1 MHTLLRSY
9 ARFVS
14 SKRGSIAVLVIWL
27 AAIVILSGIAPGA
40 KEHAISS
47 SEGSIHANMPSA
59 EAKALVDK
67 HFPSDQGLTALLVFH
82 SDQPITADERQA
94 ISTMSEWLSSEE
106 RPATIAGAL
115 PFHMLPVESQDK
127 LFSEDGSTLLLQAA
141 FHKEVESGDIYDT
154 LEDIREY
161 GESIGL
167 GAMQLEITGP
177 AGIASD
183 TIKLFTDADLVLLFS
198 TVGLILILLIA
209 IYRSPLLSLIPLLIA
224 GIVYQAVDRLLGL
237 AAQNGWI
244 TVDKQALSIMMILL
258 FAVLTDYCLFVV
270 SRYREELRKTASKH
284 NAMQAAMMQVGEPIL
299 FSGGTVLLAV
309 IVLFTA
315 VFQPYYYFAPVFSIA
330 MAVILLGGLT
340 LIPAVFTLTGRAA
353 FWPFKPK
360 QELGSGE
367 DGEVPGADRGAL
379 GRDSR
384 ITTNSS
390 ATRARK
396 QPLWSRIA
404 KLVVKRP
411 GYTAGAITAVML
423 LAALNVPGISFSFNL
438 MKSFPEDLSSRQGFE
453 LLEQNFPKGRLAP
466 VTVILESDATIDL
479 SEEWL
484 LKLSALTKSLDA
496 TDGVSELTP
505 NVEQA
510 SAGIL
515 EGQLPR
521 DFMAADGQAVRL
533 QLTLADNPYEHS
545 ALQVI
550 DGLRDNSKQ
559 LLEEAGLEP
568 DQYRLHYAGP
578 TAQQLDVRSM
588 NERDTILVF
597 SIVILLITIML
608 IFQSRSILIALTM
621 MATML
626 LSYAAAFGLSW
637 LIVSQGFGY
646 ESISYR
652 LPMYTFVFLI
662 ALGVDYNIMLVSRI
676 MEEAKQRSWK
686 EAVFHGL
693 SATGGVISSAGVI
706 LAATFCVLMT
716 QPLQELFLFGF
727 MMGIGIIMDTFI
739 IRGMLL
745 PSLLL
750 LLERWIK
757 RSAHHAS
764 ARHISSESYH

>member
-40 KEHAISS
+40 KQHAISS
-47 SEGSIHANMPSA
+47 SEGSIHANTPSA
-59 EAKALVDK
+59 EAKALADK

-106 RPATIAGAL
+106 RPAAIAGAL
-115 PFHMLPVESQDK
+115 PFHMLPVETQDK
-127 LFSEDGSTLLLQAA
+127 LFSDDGSTLLLQAA
-141 FHKEVESGDIYDT
+141 FQKEAESGVIYDT
-154 LEDIREY
+154 LEDIREH

-167 GAMQLEITGP
+167 GAMLLEITGP

-209 IYRSPLLSLIPLLIA
+209 IYRSPLLALIPLLIA

-270 SRYREELRKTASKH
+270 SRYREELRKTTSKH
-284 NAMQAAMMQVGEPIL
+284 DAMQAAMMRVGEPIL
-299 FSGGTVLLAV
+299 FSGGTVLIAV
-309 IVLFTA
+309 TVLFTA

-330 MAVILLGGLT
+330 MTVILLGGLT

-367 DGEVPGADRGAL
+367 DGEVPGADTATL
-379 GRDSR
+379 GRSR
-384 ITTNSS
+384 VTTKS
-390 ATRARK
+390 AAARPRK
-396 QPLWSRIA
+396 QPLWARIA

-423 LAALNVPGISFSFNL
+423 LAAVNVPGISFSFNL

-466 VTVILESDATIDL
+466 VTIILESDLPIDL

-484 LKLSALTKSLDA
+484 PKLNALTKSLEA
-496 TDGVSELTP
+496 TEGVSELTP

-521 DFMAADGQAVRL
+521 DFMAVDGQAVRL

-559 LLEEAGLEP
+559 LLEEAGLDA

-588 NERDTILVF
+588 NERDTMLVF

-637 LIVSQGFGY
+637 LIVSLGFGY

-676 MEEAKQRSWK
+676 MEEAKRRSWK

-757 RSAHHAS
+757 RSAPHAS
-764 ARHISSESYH
+764 ARHISSESYQ